1 MWALAPQWT
10 HFSVLCEDEHP
21 MQPEKGVEYTACFD
35 AWKREIRK
43 VNPSIILVG
52 PEYYPDHVK
61 YYKHFLNASNYH
73 DGKSPAVVS
82 SHLGLSYEQSNSLAL
97 FDSFDSWR
105 VDLAVPMEAVRAEM
119 APDTQSVMNEFVP
132 FVNEYCDTASQYPG
146 YRCPNPEYQNASNVK
161 MNRQTLGWS
170 AAAAVFAYG
179 FGSLS
184 EMGYIFS

>member
-1 MWALAPQWT
+1 M
-10 HFSVLCEDEHP
+10 
-21 MQPEKGVEYTACFD
+21 
-35 AWKREIRK
+35 
-43 VNPSIILVG
+43 G

-82 SHLGLSYEQSNSLAL
+82 SHLGLSYEQSNSLAI

-132 FVNEYCDTASQYPG
+132 FVNEYCGNASQYPG